1 MIGEIQ
7 IIFVGTVLALVM
19 WTICLIHLYRKE
31 RLRAETF
38 REYID
43 IKRCIEQGKRA
54 DKILWNYYDVAYLN
68 DSYNIKLK
76 AYNIRAKELKR

>member
-19 WTICLIHLYRKE
+19 WIICLTHLYRKE

-43 IKRCIEQGKRA
+43 IKGA
-54 DKILWNYYDVAYLN
+54 
-68 DSYNIKLK
+68 
-76 AYNIRAKELKR
+76 